1 MSRQAHDNRGSDPT
15 KEEGHDNAL
24 RQPRLELDKT
34 GIAILERLYAQSAHA
49 LSQGDLERSAILS
62 GLIGEIH
69 RTLVPGAQPE
79 NDNGEPITTQQAQE
93 IARNNLSLTAGLHR
107 ALVRETSAPLKRFER
122 LGIRIAG
129 RNLGLKCDPDEA
141 IQLTHEHYLF
151 MKALPREARND
162 YQVVVVPASNDP
174 YFFEGLFRKNQSHV
188 NATGFEP
195 IVPPSPL
202 AYIELIR
209 VTPLAENTET
219 RQFGELKGFAT
230 LVASSVQAIAIAE
243 LSALR
248 RGDTILP
255 DERSEL
261 RAFAG
266 YTPIVDEQYD
276 FRDCSPSLFAITRD
290 KLLRHFGYDSAGL
303 RRSMACSLEW
313 RPLHT
318 TPQ

>member
-1 MSRQAHDNRGSDPT
+1 M
-15 KEEGHDNAL
+15 
-24 RQPRLELDKT
+24 
-34 GIAILERLYAQSAHA
+34 
-49 LSQGDLERSAILS
+49 
-62 GLIGEIH
+62 GLIAEIR
-69 RTLVPGAQPE
+69 RTLVPGGQPL
-79 NDNGEPITTQQAQE
+79 NDNGEPITIQQAQE
-93 IARNNLSLTAGLHR
+93 NARNNLSLTAGLHR
-107 ALVRETSAPLKRFER
+107 ALVRETSAPLKRFEA
-122 LGIRIAG
+122 LGIRVAG
-129 RNLGLKCDPDEA
+129 RNLGLKNDPDEA
-141 IQLTHEHYLF
+141 IQLTHQHFLF

-174 YFFEGLFRKNQSHV
+174 YFFEELFRKNQKHV
-188 NATGFEP
+188 SAPSFDP
-195 IVPPSPL
+195 IIPPSPL

-209 VTPLAENTET
+209 VTPLAQSTET
-219 RQFGELKGFAT
+219 IQFGALKGFAT

-266 YTPIVDEQYD
+266 YTPIVDEQCD
-276 FRDCSPSLFAITRD
+276 FRDCSPSLFAIRRD
-290 KLLRHFGYDSAGL
+290 KSLRHFGYDSAGL
-303 RRSMACSLEW
+303 RRPMACSLEW